1 MYYGEPVLNGG
12 LWLLHIHQPFSVLFV
27 KARAGPEQGTG
38 LDVLILSG
46 ILTAESNN
54 VKKR

>member
-1 MYYGEPVLNGG
+1 MAGFDPLR
-12 LWLLHIHQPFSVLFV
+12 IHQPFSVLFV
-27 KARAGPEQGTG
+27 KTRAGPEQGTG

-46 ILTAESNN
+46 ILIAESNN

>member
-1 MYYGEPVLNGG
+1 MAGFDPLR
-12 LWLLHIHQPFSVLFV
+12 IHQPFSVLFV

-46 ILTAESNN
+46 ILIAESNN